1 MYRIK
6 NTANDRTKA
15 HLHRTATRFESEP
28 SLGGARIRLGS
39 HIDISDDHYDRV
51 KPIIDEWVTK
61 GMVHVFKLDA
71 LPVGE
76 DGGPTFEEWTQ
87 AGYSP
92 DKYPPAGYAE
102 IPSVGLTAYRTKQEK
117 IKQELEEAEAAKA
130 AAQLPELP
138 VAPPAPP
145 VEEPSAPAP
154 IPTPDPAP
162 AVEPEPAP
170 PVVAAP
176 PPSAPSKPDQ
186 NKNKKLR

>member
-15 HLHRTATRFESEP
+15 HLHRVATRFDSEP
-28 SLGGARIRLGS
+28 SLGGIRIRLGS

-51 KPIIDEWVTK
+51 KPFIDEWVSK

-71 LPVGE
+71 VPVGE
-76 DGGPTFEEWTQ
+76 DNGPTFEEWVK

-102 IPSVGLTAYRTKQEK
+102 IPSNGLIEYREKQEKTKQEF
-117 IKQELEEAEAAKA
+117 AEAAKVV
-130 AAQLPELP
+130 AQPTEPSVTTTAPVPEPPP
-138 VAPPAPP
+138 VMGPKPVPAPP
-145 VEEPSAPAP
+145 VMATP
-154 IPTPDPAP
+154 PTTPNRPDH
-162 AVEPEPAP
+162 
-170 PVVAAP
+170 
-176 PPSAPSKPDQ
+176 